1 MNRPLVSLVGV
12 VLARG
17 GTPGWLIIAEVL
29 ALLAG
34 LVGTGGVVWAAAL
47 LVRETRIAVVSMR
60 QRILAQQE
68 RFRTLAPAS
77 PPNAT

>member
-1 MNRPLVSLVGV
+1 